1 MYEKLDDLFLFVK
14 WRHILKLARGNNWV
28 DTHENTNALR
38 CSMEEK
44 RSRENNSP
52 FAWDPFLFNIV
63 YCSRFTPEV
72 AYGIDDFLGFIS
84 EFKIKQINEHAN
96 YIIMSSELVIKRRYS
111 YS

>member
-1 MYEKLDDLFLFVK
+1 MYEKLDDLFLFAK

-52 FAWDPFLFNIV
+52 FA
-63 YCSRFTPEV
+63 
-72 AYGIDDFLGFIS
+72 
-84 EFKIKQINEHAN
+84 
-96 YIIMSSELVIKRRYS
+96 
-111 YS
+111 